1 MKLRDITANDIYRGN
16 GPQLI
21 VCILI
26 DASYS
31 MNDPFSDVNI
41 KESKIKVVNDGIS
54 AFIESGK
61 KDIYARDALDVCLIS
76 YGGDKAEVLQE
87 FTNVQNVK
95 YKGIHPNGKT
105 PLKSAVEFALEKI
118 AQRKE
123 YWSSS
128 GTSTFHPW
136 LIILSDGKSDE
147 NIDETAARVQRLYRD
162 HKLKGKCVA
171 IGKDSD
177 TKDLKKLA
185 PEGRIEEMDAMEI
198 TSFFSMLSRSAARL
212 SMSSP
217 DADDYGIEIRV

>member
-31 MNDPFSDVNI
+31 MIDPFSDENTR
-41 KESKIKVVNDGIS
+41 ESKIKVVNDGIS

-76 YGGDKAEVLQE
+76 YGGEKAEVIQE
-87 FTNVQNVK
+87 FTNVQNIEF
-95 YKGIHPNGKT
+95 KGIRPNGKT
-105 PLKSAVEFALEKI
+105 PLKSAVEFALDKI
-118 AQRKE
+118 AQRRE

-147 NIDETAARVQRLYRD
+147 DITETAARLQKLYAEHR
-162 HKLKGKCVA
+162 LKGKCVA
-171 IGKDSD
+171 IGRDSD
-177 TKDLKKLA
+177 TADLKKLA
-185 PEGRIEEMDAMEI
+185 PNGKIEEMDSMEI
-198 TSFFSMLSRSAARL
+198 TSFFSMLSKSAASL
-212 SMSSP
+212 SMSTP
-217 DADDYGIEIRV
+217 DADDYGAEIRV